1 MIAGIEQDI
10 KEKIKGRVLYNEP
23 MSRHTSF
30 RIGGPAD
37 IWIEPEDASDLKNCI
52 RLSRDKNIPLFVI
65 GGGTNLLVKDE
76 GIRGI
81 VVNML
86 APSLKNTYQ
95 DERGISA
102 TSSVTLGE
110 LLEFSSMRDFGGIEF
125 LSGIP
130 GTVGGAVATNAGAR
144 HYEIREKW
152 LGIADFIEEVKT
164 MDSIILEVRF
174 LLTKSSKEFI
184 LNECR
189 KFLKRKKATQE
200 LNAPSAGCIF
210 KNPPDFNKSAGEM
223 IEECNLKGLKIG
235 GAAIS
240 KKHANFIINTGGAR
254 SGDVTALIG
263 IIKSKVKGR
272 FGIELFLEIK
282 IV

>member
-1 MIAGIEQDI
+1 MIAGEEQDI

-23 MSRHTSF
+23 MSKHTSF

-37 IWIEPEDASDLKNCI
+37 IWIEPGDISDLKNCI
-52 RLSRDKNIPLFVI
+52 QLSRDKDIPLFVI

-86 APSLKNTYQ
+86 APSLKNIYQ

-152 LGIADFIEEVKT
+152 LRIADFIEEVKT

-189 KFLKRKKATQE
+189 
-200 LNAPSAGCIF
+200 
-210 KNPPDFNKSAGEM
+210 
-223 IEECNLKGLKIG
+223 
-235 GAAIS
+235 
-240 KKHANFIINTGGAR
+240 
-254 SGDVTALIG
+254 
-263 IIKSKVKGR
+263 R
-272 FGIELFLEIK
+272 F
-282 IV
+282 